1 MKSHTNETP
10 VIEKNEDTVPE
21 PEPEPEPEVEA
32 LSNNKVKVEIEPDVK
47 SNDINL
53 SICSLS
59 LVFHCFSWNRPATP
73 K

>member
-1 MKSHTNETP
+1 MKSHTNETL
-10 VIEKNEDTVPE
+10 VIEKTEDTVS
-21 PEPEPEPEVEA
+21 EPEPEVEA

-47 SNDINL
+47 SNDIKL
-53 SICSLS
+53 SNCSLS